1 MKKILNIAL
10 IALVL
15 IGISS
20 CKKEELDPTSIF
32 KDTVKKKG
40 QYTEKFDCWL
50 DTFFVK
56 PYNCEF
62 RYQLDDAAM
71 DPNYNVVPVRLG
83 MADTLAHLALYLWY
97 NAYDTVLQRAG
108 DSTFLYENGPR
119 MIQIVGS
126 SMINAA
132 QGTEKLGYA
141 EGGIK
146 ITLMKI
152 NKMKFDTTKASKE
165 LLNEYVFKTMHHEFG
180 HILHQKKT
188 MPKNYE
194 SITPGDYDPTGWQY
208 MSDEESWT
216 RGFVS
221 NYSRAGV
228 KEDFVEVIANY
239 IVKDDNTWNHMLEE
253 AGVTGAPY
261 IKTKWEEVIAWLADQ
276 WRISLYQM
284 HLEVMNRQIFIN
296 YEELMKNNFDYHTYP
311 NYDPSKEI
319 PYDPTKDVIIPK
331 K

>member
-1 MKKILNIAL
+1 MKKIFNIAL
-10 IALVL
+10 IALTLVSV
-15 IGISS
+15 SS
-20 CKKEELDPTSIF
+20 CQKDELDPKSIF
-32 KDTVKKKG
+32 TDYEKKG
-40 QYTEKFDCWL
+40 TSYTEDFDLWL
-50 DTFFVK
+50 DSFFVK

-97 NAYDTVLQRAG
+97 NVYDTVLQRVN
-108 DSTFLYENGPR
+108 DSTFLFDNGPR

-126 SMINAA
+126 AMINAA

-152 NKMKFDTTKASKE
+152 NKMKWTDME
-165 LLNEYVFKTMHHEFG
+165 LLNEYVFKTMHHEFS

-188 MPKNYE
+188 YPKDFE

-208 MSDEESWT
+208 MSNEEANQH
-216 RGFVS
+216 GFVS
-221 NYSRAGV
+221 SYARCATH
-228 KEDFVEVIANY
+228 EDFVETIANF
-239 IVKDDNTWNHMLEE
+239 IVKDDDTWQTILEN
-253 AGVTGAPY
+253 AGEEGAPF
-261 IKTKWEEVIAWLADQ
+261 IQQKLDMVTTWLAEQ
-276 WRISLYQM
+276 WRISIYQM
-284 HLEVMNRQIFIN
+284 HLEVMNRQIFLN

-311 NYDPSKEI
+311 NYDPAKEI
-319 PYDPTKDVIIPK
+319 KYDPAKDVIITK

>member
-1 MKKILNIAL
+1 MKKFINIAL
-10 IALVL
+10 LALVL
-15 IGISS
+15 VGVSS
-20 CKKEELDPTSIF
+20 CQEEKLDPESIF
-32 KDTVKKKG
+32 KDAVKKDNL
-40 QYTEKFDCWL
+40 YTKAFDEWL
-50 DTFFVK
+50 TEYFVK

-83 MADTLAHLALYLWY
+83 MADTLAHLAQYLWY
-97 NAYDTVLQRAG
+97 NVYDTVMQRHNV
-108 DSTFLYENGPR
+108 DSFLYNNGPR

-152 NKMKFDTTKASKE
+152 NKMDWNDMD
-165 LLNEYVFKTMHHEFG
+165 LLNEYIFKTMHHEFS
-180 HILHQKKT
+180 HILHQKKLY
-188 MPKNYE
+188 PKDYE

-208 MSDEESWT
+208 KSNDEAHT

-221 NYSRAGV
+221 NYARCSTH
-228 KEDFVEVIANY
+228 EDFVETIANF
-239 IVKDDNTWNHMLEE
+239 IVKDDKTWEAMLRVAKEDG
-253 AGVTGAPY
+253 AGYINQKLEMVTN
-261 IKTKWEEVIAWLADQ
+261 WLAEQ
-276 WRISLYQM
+276 WKISIYQM
-284 HLEVMNRQIFIN
+284 HLEVMNRQIFLN
-296 YEELMKNNFDYHTYP
+296 YDELMNNNFDYHTYP

-319 PYDPTKDVIIPK
+319 KYDPKKDVIITK
-331 K
+331 

>member
-1 MKKILNIAL
+1 MKKFINIAL
-10 IALVL
+10 LALVL
-15 IGISS
+15 VGVSS
-20 CKKEELDPTSIF
+20 CQEEKLDPESIF
-32 KDTVKKKG
+32 KDAVKKDNL
-40 QYTEKFDCWL
+40 YTKAFDEWL
-50 DTFFVK
+50 TEYFVK

-83 MADTLAHLALYLWY
+83 MADTLAHLAQYLWY
-97 NAYDTVLQRAG
+97 NVYDTVMQRHNV
-108 DSTFLYENGPR
+108 DSFLYNNGPR

-152 NKMKFDTTKASKE
+152 NKMDWNDMD
-165 LLNEYVFKTMHHEFG
+165 LLNEYIFKTMHHEFS
-180 HILHQKKT
+180 HILHQKKLY
-188 MPKNYE
+188 PKDYE

-208 MSDEESWT
+208 MSNDEAHT

-221 NYSRAGV
+221 NYARCSTH
-228 KEDFVEVIANY
+228 EDFVETIANF
-239 IVKDDNTWNHMLEE
+239 IVKDDKTWEAMLRVAKEDG
-253 AGVTGAPY
+253 AGYINQKLEMVTN
-261 IKTKWEEVIAWLADQ
+261 WLAEQ
-276 WRISLYQM
+276 WKISIYQM
-284 HLEVMNRQIFIN
+284 HLEVMNRQIFLN
-296 YEELMKNNFDYHTYP
+296 YDELMNNNFDYHTYP

-319 PYDPTKDVIIPK
+319 KYDPKKDVIITK
-331 K
+331 

>member
-1 MKKILNIAL
+1 MKKFINIAL
-10 IALVL
+10 LALVL
-15 IGISS
+15 VGVSS
-20 CKKEELDPTSIF
+20 CRQEELDPESIF
-32 KDTVKKKG
+32 KDKQQKENM
-40 QYTEKFDCWL
+40 YTEAFDKWL
-50 DTFFVK
+50 NEYFVK

-83 MADTLAHLALYLWY
+83 MADTLAHLAQYLWY
-97 NAYDTVLQRAG
+97 NVYDTVMLRTG
-108 DSTFLYENGPR
+108 IDSFLYNNGPR

-152 NKMKFDTTKASKE
+152 NKMDWNDMD
-165 LLNEYVFKTMHHEFG
+165 LLNEYVFKTMHHEFS
-180 HILHQKKT
+180 HILHQKKLY
-188 MPKNYE
+188 PKDYE

-208 MSDEESWT
+208 MNNIEAYE

-221 NYSRAGV
+221 NYARCNTH
-228 KEDFVEVIANY
+228 EDFVETIANY
-239 IVKDDNTWNHMLEE
+239 IVKDDETWESIIYIAGEE
-253 AGVTGAPY
+253 GAGYINQKLKMVT
-261 IKTKWEEVIAWLADQ
+261 TWLAEQ
-276 WRISLYQM
+276 WKISLYQM
-284 HLEVMNRQIFIN
+284 HLEVMNRQIFLN
-296 YEELMKNNFDYHTYP
+296 YDELMKNNFNYRTYP

-319 PYDPTKDVIIPK
+319 KYDASKDVIIMK
-331 K
+331 

>member
-1 MKKILNIAL
+1 MKKFINIAL
-10 IALVL
+10 LALVL
-15 IGISS
+15 VGVSS
-20 CKKEELDPTSIF
+20 CQEEKLDPESIF
-32 KDTVKKKG
+32 KDAVKKDNL
-40 QYTEKFDCWL
+40 YTKAFDEWL
-50 DTFFVK
+50 TEYFVK

-83 MADTLAHLALYLWY
+83 MADTLAHLAQYLWY
-97 NAYDTVLQRAG
+97 NVYDTVMQRHSV
-108 DSTFLYENGPR
+108 DSFLYHNGPR

-152 NKMKFDTTKASKE
+152 NKMDWNDMD
-165 LLNEYVFKTMHHEFG
+165 LLNEYIFKTMHHEFS
-180 HILHQKKT
+180 HILHQKKLY
-188 MPKNYE
+188 PKDYE

-208 MSDEESWT
+208 MSNDEAHT

-221 NYSRAGV
+221 NYARCSTH
-228 KEDFVEVIANY
+228 EDFVETIANF
-239 IVKDDNTWNHMLEE
+239 IVKDDKTWEAMLRVAKEDG
-253 AGVTGAPY
+253 AGYISQKLEMVTN
-261 IKTKWEEVIAWLADQ
+261 WLAEQ
-276 WRISLYQM
+276 WKISIYQM
-284 HLEVMNRQIFIN
+284 HLEVMNRQLFLN
-296 YEELMKNNFDYHTYP
+296 YDELMKNNFDYHTYP

-319 PYDPTKDVIIPK
+319 KYDPKKDVIITK
-331 K
+331 